1 MGFGALASLV
11 AHRPG
16 LGLRIV
22 VIRIVVIRIG
32 RVLMRTERI
41 TILLRSAIWRLDIY
55 LILRF
60 QNGTCFHDVAD
71 ENTLRHKE
79 VM

>member
-1 MGFGALASLV
+1 MGFDALASLV

-32 RVLMRTERI
+32 QVLMRTERI
-41 TILLRSAIWRLDIY
+41 TILLRSDNLETRY
-55 LILRF
+55 LFDSKISKRCLF
-60 QNGTCFHDVAD
+60 S
-71 ENTLRHKE
+71 
-79 VM
+79 